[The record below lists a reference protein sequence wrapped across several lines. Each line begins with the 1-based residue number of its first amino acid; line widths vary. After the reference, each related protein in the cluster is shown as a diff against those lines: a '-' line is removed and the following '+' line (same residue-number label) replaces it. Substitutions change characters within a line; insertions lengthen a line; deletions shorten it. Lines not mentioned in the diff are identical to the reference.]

1 MSKEAS
7 SGLGSGVRS
16 RFGPVGIPDGAAGVV
31 RTAGGKDQYILEFS
45 GADINND
52 DFQKPVVPAGSLL
65 VGAYLEVEE
74 VFVVGGTTPTL
85 DIGTDG
91 SEATNNV
98 DASEAQLEAVGT
110 YDIMGT
116 PAGTWASS
124 LASDTTVSLALGGTS
139 PTVTS
144 AGKARV
150 VLEFVKV

>member
-16 RFGPVGIPDGAAGVV
+16 RFGPVSVPDGAAGVV
-31 RTAGGKDQYILEFS
+31 RTAGGMNQVVLEFS

-52 DFQKPVVPAGSLL
+52 DFQKAVVPAGSLL
-65 VGAYLEVEE
+65 VSAYAEIEE
-74 VFVVGGTTPTL
+74 VFALGGTTPTI

-98 DASEAQLEAVGT
+98 DITEAQGEAVGT
-110 YDIMGT
+110 YDILGT
-116 PAGTWASS
+116 PGGTWAAG
-124 LASDTTVSLALGGTS
+124 LAADTTVSIALGGTT

>member
-16 RFGPVGIPDGAAGVV
+16 RFGPVSVPDGAGGVV
-31 RTAGGKDQYILEFS
+31 RTAGGMNQVVLEFS

-52 DFQKPVVPAGSLL
+52 DFQKAIVPAGSFLTR
-65 VGAYLEVEE
+65 AYIEVEE
-74 VFVVGGTTPTL
+74 IFALGGTTPTI

-91 SEATNNV
+91 SEATNRV
-98 DASEAQLEAVGT
+98 DVTQAQAQAVGT
-110 YDIMGT
+110 YDIVST
-116 PAGTWASS
+116 ALNTWAAR
-124 LASDTTVSLALGGTS
+124 LAADTTVSIALGGTT

-144 AGKARV
+144 AGKGRV